1 MWRDEMDRIRCLTI
15 SSRSNTLYAYA
26 FSTIQCV
33 RGVVTIARRPRRRRR
48 RKVVERELRQR
59 LNGMRL
65 TIYDAAGCCF
75 DLV

>member
-33 RGVVTIARRPRRRRR
+33 RGVVTISKATPAAATVQSRRTGITAEA
-48 RKVVERELRQR
+48 KW
-59 LNGMRL
+59 
-65 TIYDAAGCCF
+65 YAAYY
-75 DLV
+75 L